1 MKKILSLILLSPAL
15 LFGAATTDIK
25 PGLDPTGL
33 SSITGAQLYQMVQGS
48 VIATNKGAIVFGAS
62 TPDVANNVRF
72 KTWIWLDS
80 STLPPSIK
88 VYNTNTSAWVAQPVT
103 AGAIGT
109 NEITANAVIS
119 GKIAA
124 NAVYSTNI
132 VNEEV
137 SAADIASQSLIS
149 RHFFDNQIS
158 NAFMAVRTLE
168 GGYLGSIA
176 LATITHTNIAL
187 GTIQGG
193 NLASGTVTSN
203 YIGESTIYAFHIAP
217 TNVNETHL
225 RTDAVTTDKITN
237 SAVTAAKIADGVITT
252 NKLASAAHQQLI
264 KAWGLVDS
272 GGTLAN
278 GYGASVVRAAQG
290 IYVVTPTVA
299 PGITNYAVSLAVITD
314 VGNNRVARVATNTT
328 TAFTVKVCNASTD
341 AVQDHPF
348 TFQLIY

>member
-109 NEITANAVIS
+109 NEITANAV
-119 GKIAA
+119 
-124 NAVYSTNI
+124 YSTNI

-168 GGYLGSIA
+168 GGYLGSIG

-203 YIGESTIYAFHIAP
+203 YIGESTIYAYHIAA
-217 TNVNETHL
+217 TNVTADEL
-225 RTDAVTTDKITN
+225 RTDAVTTDKLTN
-237 SAVTAAKIADGVITT
+237 SAVTTAKIADTNITYGKLDT
-252 NKLASAAHQQLI
+252 NVSHTLPVVWASV
-264 KAWGLVDS
+264 GS
-272 GGTLAN
+272 GGTVLKGHGVSAILQS
-278 GYGASVVRAAQG
+278 GTGRYRITFASALSS
-290 IYVVTPTVA
+290 
-299 PGITNYAVSLAVITD
+299 TNYAVLATSLRLPNTGNAISYYSNQTDSVWVNIDGTGSAQQTDPFSIVIYD
-314 VGNNRVARVATNTT
+314 
-328 TAFTVKVCNASTD
+328 
-341 AVQDHPF
+341 
-348 TFQLIY
+348 Y